1 MGEKRPSFLRRHGID
16 ETRHRHC
23 KDLGILP
30 QKLEFLVS
38 QATNPRGE
46 PEAEPVLVKRAG

>member
-1 MGEKRPSFLRRHGID
+1 MGEKRASFLRRHGID
-16 ETRHRHC
+16 ETGHRHC

-30 QKLEFLVS
+30 KKLEFLVS
-38 QATNPRGE
+38 QAPSPWGE